1 MQALLNCFLAFS
13 EGSQRLA
20 RFLYDT
26 VGDRLF
32 GSKQDSFLDTIL
44 VDRLKDTMERMPTPH
59 ECVQFLWDHTKGVP
73 IRGKYAKYKEYRF
86 QVLEGKKPMT
96 HAEETIKG
104 ITKSFHWKSIGKT
117 NHVMA
122 RTLPCFC
129 DLCKAKR
136 FDACKNKGYVGSW
149 QPIEVKRK

>member
-1 MQALLNCFLAFS
+1 
-13 EGSQRLA
+13 
-20 RFLYDT
+20 
-26 VGDRLF
+26 
-32 GSKQDSFLDTIL
+32 
-44 VDRLKDTMERMPTPH
+44 MPTPH

-86 QVLEGKKPMT
+86 QVLEGKKPT
-96 HAEETIKG
+96 AHAAETIKG
-104 ITKSFHWKSIGKT
+104 ITKSFHWKSIGKP

-149 QPIEVKRK
+149 QPIEVKHK